1 MFIAAAAIVA
11 VACTPTQEQETKPED
26 NLNIT
31 STTFVIP
38 FSGGTQDI
46 VFKTNADWTI
56 TSDKDFVTFD
66 RASGS
71 AGTITVTM
79 TVAEN
84 LSFEPRTADVT
95 VKSGDKQTVFKVQQ
109 AAVAGVETSIV
120 YNVSEAAQDIE
131 IEVLS
136 NVAYIVEVDENS
148 PWLTVAQTKAEP
160 SSGVIKIHVAA
171 NTSLGPRTGGFSIG
185 NDNFRQNYEV
195 IQSAAWTPTVSASA
209 TYISN
214 SQKPYDS
221 VNYVPTHM
229 QQYVIDLETEDGAAI
244 ELVINK
250 DGFTYNEETY
260 AYEGE
265 YFDATVLP
273 EGEYE
278 IDATGQYADN
288 TFSIKTANGTEAY
301 YTRIELEGREI
312 AVVDGQIGVV
322 ATDEGYAITAAL
334 IDAVGNQ
341 YNYSYEGAISIENE
355 FFGNMADPSW
365 KNTYDTYFTTKAN
378 GWSIY
383 FYLPYTGGDRD
394 LNYVSFTFYTAAGEV
409 NLDEFP
415 VGTFTYGEASEDADI
430 AYKNGKTLANPGLM
444 TYVYTSFYND
454 SRSVNVTDGGTL
466 TISKNDDGTYNFVWN
481 GKVQAYSW
489 NDDYSEQILGEEEA
503 VSIDIDV
510 AVGKSADNTSH
521 PTPDGDAVFETLEG
535 PAGEL
540 YVGYWY
546 GSHIGSTKV
555 EDTETMNPAV
565 TTEEGIEVPCNVFSI
580 GSNSYFNGA
589 WSGFFSV
596 VSDAAWTYVK
606 NFNNRFCNTP
616 VNNGTYT
623 FGEVA
628 KIGALIPLKAGNA
641 SRCYIQNTYTG
652 TTYYPV
658 SGSIT
663 ISTGKISV
671 DLTCK
676 ATSAGLVGRADSPE
690 TVKFTGSTGWNCQYH
705 QDWSAI
711 NRVRTLSILSP
722 VQ

>member
-136 NVAYIVEVDENS
+136 NVAYIVEVDGNC

-160 SSGVIKIHVAA
+160 SPGVIKIHVAA

-221 VNYVPTHM
+221 VNYFPTHM

-288 TFSIKTANGTEAY
+288 TFSIKTANGKEAY

-409 NLDEFP
+409 NLNEFP

-430 AYKNGKTLANPGLM
+430 AYKNGKILANPGLM

-489 NDDYSEQILGEEEA
+489 NDDYSEQIFGEEEA

-510 AVGKSADNTSH
+510 AVGKSADNTVH

-535 PAGEL
+535 PAGEM

-596 VSDAAWTYVK
+596 VSDAAWTYEK

-641 SRCYIQNTYTG
+641 SRCYVQNTYTG

-658 SGSIT
+658 AGSIT

-676 ATSAGLVGRADSPE
+676 ATEAGLVGRADSPE

>member
-1 MFIAAAAIVA
+1 MMR
-11 VACTPTQEQETKPED
+11 T
-26 NLNIT
+26 
-31 STTFVIP
+31 
-38 FSGGTQDI
+38 
-46 VFKTNADWTI
+46 
-56 TSDKDFVTFD
+56 DK
-66 RASGS
+66 
-71 AGTITVTM
+71 
-79 TVAEN
+79 
-84 LSFEPRTADVT
+84 FE
-95 VKSGDKQTVFKVQQ
+95 F
-109 AAVAGVETSIV
+109 
-120 YNVSEAAQDIE
+120 
-131 IEVLS
+131 
-136 NVAYIVEVDENS
+136 
-148 PWLTVAQTKAEP
+148 
-160 SSGVIKIHVAA
+160 
-171 NTSLGPRTGGFSIG
+171 
-185 NDNFRQNYEV
+185 
-195 IQSAAWTPTVSASA
+195 
-209 TYISN
+209 
-214 SQKPYDS
+214 
-221 VNYVPTHM
+221 
-229 QQYVIDLETEDGAAI
+229 
-244 ELVINK
+244 
-250 DGFTYNEETY
+250 
-260 AYEGE
+260 
-265 YFDATVLP
+265 
-273 EGEYE
+273 
-278 IDATGQYADN
+278 
-288 TFSIKTANGTEAY
+288 KTANGKEAY

-409 NLDEFP
+409 NLNEFP

-489 NDDYSEQILGEEEA
+489 NDDYSEQIFGEEEA
-503 VSIDIDV
+503 VSVDIDV
-510 AVGKSADNTSH
+510 AVGSAADNTVH

-535 PAGEL
+535 PAGEM

-565 TTEEGIEVPCNVFSI
+565 TTAEGIEVPCNVFSI

-596 VSDAAWTYVK
+596 VSDADWTYEK
-606 NFNNRFCNTP
+606 NFSNRFCNTP

-641 SRCYIQNTYTG
+641 SRCYVQNTYTG
-652 TTYYPV
+652 TTYYPI

-676 ATSAGLVGRADSPE
+676 ATEAGLVGRADSPE